1 MTTIW
6 MFYDVFHRL
15 KSWHIWNRSQCCV
28 AHRCTKMRLPHAIMP
43 STMVW
48 KTYFFFKYVSHIFS
62 TKHFTLPLLEDWTR
76 APARLLD
83 RAFQSQNNIP
93 QPALVASL
101 RRALKDPWG
110 PDACP
115 KLGQGL
121 LKHSKTKGFWG
132 IDFLANTLYWTII
145 ESWLSQWKYYLRR
158 VGYITPC
165 RVNNQ

>member
-1 MTTIW
+1 

-48 KTYFFFKYVSHIFS
+48 KTYFFKIFFS
-62 TKHFTLPLLEDWTR
+62 YFLHETLHLAIVGRLNSG
-76 APARLLD
+76 PARLLD
-83 RAFQSQNNIP
+83 RAFQSQNNIL

-132 IDFLANTLYWTII
+132 IDFLANTLYWLLLNHGWVN
-145 ESWLSQWKYYLRR
+145 EN
-158 VGYITPC
+158 ITWGEWDI
-165 RVNNQ
+165 